1 MEQNTIFEEK
11 RNNHSASPGKTK
23 FIKNKR
29 LLIYFIV
36 ALIVIVIAG
45 YFLFREKFAAAGSP
59 QLRQM
64 QAVVN
69 KVRNLETDIQ
79 ENQDEIFSLMREYK
93 EKTGGELP
101 AGNFLNLT
109 AEEQRI
115 LEQKIKEEHDVSI
128 KTLLDDILE
137 KNSEITELRS
147 EIEKLEKLLP
157 APHIVQIGENH
168 FQIAMEFL
176 LNEKNVEKEKALELI
191 ERSLLFDPLVPGFKV
206 WNFYD
211 GEEYGTF
218 ITQGSADISPNEV
231 GRRSKKKLI
240 DARDQAIS
248 ERDKLAQDIETLE
261 NRRME
266 IVSQLEILN
275 LEKQKL
281 ITQIS
286 TLNKD
291 NLALQKTISSLF
303 YVVDLEKNLKKRGII
318 KGRFLKS
325 PKVRNFSPEIFD
337 RFIDLRAEDTIKI
350 VAADFNRSKIKG
362 IVLYPVYYKKGIDYK
377 IVINQDKTEAELI
390 ILDTAK
396 LKNERVIISIE

>member
-1 MEQNTIFEEK
+1 MEPKTIFDGK
-11 RNNHSASPGKTK
+11 KDNHSTSPGKMK

-29 LLIYFIV
+29 PLIYFIA
-36 ALIVIVIAG
+36 ALILIVIAG
-45 YFLFREKFAAAGSP
+45 YLLFREKFSGGGSP

-64 QAVVN
+64 QDVVN
-69 KVRNLETDIQ
+69 KVRSLETDIQ

-93 EKTGGELP
+93 EKTGEELP

-109 AEEQRI
+109 EEEQRI
-115 LEQKIKEEHDVSI
+115 LEQKIKEEQDVSI
-128 KTLLDDILE
+128 KALLDDILE
-137 KNSEITELRS
+137 KNSEIDGLKS

-157 APHIVQIGENH
+157 APHVVQIGENH
-168 FQIAMEFL
+168 FQIAMDFL
-176 LNEKNVEKEKALELI
+176 LNEKNIEKEKALELI

-231 GRRSKKKLI
+231 GRRSKKKLV
-240 DARDQAIS
+240 DARDQAIA
-248 ERDKLAQDIETLE
+248 ERDKLAQDIEILE

-281 ITQIS
+281 IAQIS
-286 TLNKD
+286 DLNKD
-291 NLALQKTISSLF
+291 NLALQKTVSSLF
-303 YVVDLEKNLKKRGII
+303 YVIDLQKNLKKRGII
-318 KGRFLKS
+318 KSGFLKS
-325 PKVRNFSPEIFD
+325 TKVKNFSPAIFD
-337 RFIDLRAEDTIKI
+337 RSLDLRAEDTIKI
-350 VAADFNRSKIKG
+350 TAADFNRSKIKG
-362 IVLYPVYYKKGIDYK
+362 IALYPVYYKKGIDYK
-377 IVINQDKTEAELI
+377 IVMNQNKSEAELV